1 MLSTKNLERSKN
13 WFTKGSKEWF
23 SMPPTLDDVA
33 KAAGVSRGTVSNVFN
48 RPDAVRPTL
57 RVRVEEA
64 AHALG
69 YGGPDPKGRLLKEG
83 RFNAIGFMP
92 PGAYAMAE
100 MVRSPYGRELMLG
113 AALACDAVGATLSF
127 VNGTDDTRMAS
138 IRQALVDGF
147 ILGHAV
153 DIDLVTSAQRR
164 RLPFVILESDAGPDV
179 NSIKIDG
186 RSGALA
192 VIRHLTA
199 LGHRKFAVLSV
210 RRTTGPAIVHM
221 AGETNRTLAT
231 GFSLDHE
238 RLAGFSDAFAEAG
251 LSIDDMP
258 IIETT
263 PGDREAGAVAFDR
276 CPGAT
281 AIVTMSDWQAI
292 TVLDEATRRGVD
304 VPGHVS
310 VTGFDGTAESA
321 RTTPPLTT
329 IAHDIVGKGRLA
341 AEMVLANGPPRQVV
355 VPVELV
361 VRGSTGRPRA

>member
-1 MLSTKNLERSKN
+1 M
-13 WFTKGSKEWF
+13 
-23 SMPPTLDDVA
+23 PTLDDVGR
-33 KAAGVSRGTVSNVFN
+33 AAGVSRGTVSNVFN
-48 RPDAVRPTL
+48 RPELVRPEL
-57 RVRVEEA
+57 RERVEA
-64 AHALG
+64 AARALG

-83 RFNAIGFMP
+83 KFNAIGFMP

-100 MVRSPYGRELMLG
+100 MVRSPYGRELLLG
-113 AALACDAVGATLSF
+113 AALACDAAGATLSL

-138 IRQALVDGF
+138 IRGALVDGF

-153 DIDLVTSAQRR
+153 DIDLVTSAKRR

-199 LGHRKFAVLSV
+199 LGHRKFAILSI
-210 RRTTGPAIVHM
+210 RRAAGPAIVHM
-221 AGETNRTLAT
+221 PGETNRALTT
-231 GFSLDHE
+231 GFALDHE
-238 RLAGFSDAFAEAG
+238 RLDGFSEALTEAG
-251 LSIDDMP
+251 LSLQDMP

-263 PGDREAGAVAFDR
+263 PGDPKAGATVFDN
-276 CPGAT
+276 CTEAT

-292 TVLDEATRRGVD
+292 TVLDEAIRRGID

-329 IAHDIVGKGRLA
+329 VAQDIVGKGRLA

-355 VPVELV
+355 LPVELV
-361 VRGSTGRPRA
+361 VRGSTAAPRRSQLIKNRSV

>member
-1 MLSTKNLERSKN
+1 M
-13 WFTKGSKEWF
+13 
-23 SMPPTLDDVA
+23 PTLDDVGR
-33 KAAGVSRGTVSNVFN
+33 AAGVSRGTVSNVFN
-48 RPDAVRPTL
+48 RPELVRPEL
-57 RVRVEEA
+57 RERVEA
-64 AHALG
+64 AARALG

-83 RFNAIGFMP
+83 KFNAIGFMP

-100 MVRSPYGRELMLG
+100 MVRSPYGRELLLG
-113 AALACDAVGATLSF
+113 AALACDAAGATLSL

-138 IRQALVDGF
+138 IRGALVDGF

-153 DIDLVTSAQRR
+153 DIDLVTSAKRR
-164 RLPFVILESDAGPDV
+164 RLPFVILESGAGPDV

-199 LGHRKFAVLSV
+199 LGHRKFAILSI
-210 RRTTGPAIVHM
+210 RRAAGPAIVHM
-221 AGETNRTLAT
+221 PGETNRALTT
-231 GFSLDHE
+231 GFALDHE
-238 RLAGFSDAFAEAG
+238 RLDGFSEALTEAG
-251 LSIDDMP
+251 LSLQDMP

-263 PGDREAGAVAFDR
+263 PGDPKAGATVFDN
-276 CPGAT
+276 CTEAT

-292 TVLDEATRRGVD
+292 TVLDEAIRRGID

-329 IAHDIVGKGRLA
+329 VAQDIVGKGRLA

-355 VPVELV
+355 LPVELV
-361 VRGSTGRPRA
+361 VRGSTAGPRGS

>member
-1 MLSTKNLERSKN
+1 M
-13 WFTKGSKEWF
+13 
-23 SMPPTLDDVA
+23 PTLDDVGR
-33 KAAGVSRGTVSNVFN
+33 AAGVSRGTVSNVFN
-48 RPDAVRPTL
+48 RPELVRPEL
-57 RVRVEEA
+57 RERVEA
-64 AHALG
+64 AARALG

-83 RFNAIGFMP
+83 KFNAIGFMP

-100 MVRSPYGRELMLG
+100 MVRSPYGRELLLG
-113 AALACDAVGATLSF
+113 AALACDAAGATLSL

-138 IRQALVDGF
+138 IRGALVDGF

-153 DIDLVTSAQRR
+153 DIDLVTSAKRR
-164 RLPFVILESDAGPDV
+164 RLPFVILESGAGPDV

-199 LGHRKFAVLSV
+199 LGHREFAILSI
-210 RRTTGPAIVHM
+210 RRAAGPAIVHM
-221 AGETNRTLAT
+221 PGETNRALTT
-231 GFSLDHE
+231 GFALDHE
-238 RLAGFSDAFAEAG
+238 RLDGFSEALTEAG
-251 LSIDDMP
+251 LSLQDMP

-263 PGDREAGAVAFDR
+263 PGDPKAGATVFDN
-276 CPGAT
+276 CTEAT

-292 TVLDEATRRGVD
+292 TVLDEAIRRGID

-329 IAHDIVGKGRLA
+329 VAQDIVGKGRLA

-355 VPVELV
+355 LPVELV
-361 VRGSTGRPRA
+361 VRGSTAAPRGSQLIKE

>member
-1 MLSTKNLERSKN
+1 MMSAAPPAYRAARFPTSLTGRSWCGPK
-13 WFTKGSKEWF
+13 FASASKRRR
-23 SMPPTLDDVA
+23 A
-33 KAAGVSRGTVSNVFN
+33 Q
-48 RPDAVRPTL
+48 
-57 RVRVEEA
+57 
-64 AHALG
+64 LG

-100 MVRSPYGRELMLG
+100 MIRSPYGRELLLG
-113 AALACDAVGATLSF
+113 AALACDAAGATLSL

-138 IRQALVDGF
+138 IREALVDGF

-199 LGHRKFAVLSV
+199 LGHQKFAILSV
-210 RRTTGPAIVHM
+210 RRTAGPAIVHM
-221 AGETNRTLAT
+221 PGETNRALAT
-231 GFSLDHE
+231 GFCARPRKARRFQRRAGRGRPVDRRHADH
-238 RLAGFSDAFAEAG
+238 RNDARRSPRPAP
-251 LSIDDMP
+251 LCS
-258 IIETT
+258 T
-263 PGDREAGAVAFDR
+263 AV
-276 CPGAT
+276 PEAT

-292 TVLDEATRRGVD
+292 TVLDEAARRGID

-321 RTTPPLTT
+321 RT
-329 IAHDIVGKGRLA
+329 HA
-341 AEMVLANGPPRQVV
+341 AADDGC
-355 VPVELV
+355 
-361 VRGSTGRPRA
+361 A

>member
-1 MLSTKNLERSKN
+1 M
-13 WFTKGSKEWF
+13 
-23 SMPPTLDDVA
+23 PTLDDVGR
-33 KAAGVSRGTVSNVFN
+33 AAGVSRGTVSNVFN
-48 RPDAVRPTL
+48 RPELVRPEL
-57 RVRVEEA
+57 RERVEA
-64 AHALG
+64 AARALG

-83 RFNAIGFMP
+83 KFNAIGFMP

-100 MVRSPYGRELMLG
+100 MVRSPYGRELLLG
-113 AALACDAVGATLSF
+113 AALACDAAGATLSL

-138 IRQALVDGF
+138 IRGALVDGF

-153 DIDLVTSAQRR
+153 DIDLVTSAKRR
-164 RLPFVILESDAGPDV
+164 RLPFVILESGAGPDV

-199 LGHRKFAVLSV
+199 LGHRKFAILSV
-210 RRTTGPAIVHM
+210 RRTAGPAIVHM
-221 AGETNRTLAT
+221 PGETNRALTT
-231 GFSLDHE
+231 GFALDHE
-238 RLAGFSDAFAEAG
+238 RLDGFSEALTEAG
-251 LSIDDMP
+251 LSLQDMP

-263 PGDREAGAVAFDR
+263 PGDPKAGATVFDN
-276 CPGAT
+276 CTEAT

-292 TVLDEATRRGVD
+292 TVLDEAIRRGID

-329 IAHDIVGKGRLA
+329 VAQDIVGKGRLA

-355 VPVELV
+355 LPVELV
-361 VRGSTGRPRA
+361 VRGSTAAPRGS